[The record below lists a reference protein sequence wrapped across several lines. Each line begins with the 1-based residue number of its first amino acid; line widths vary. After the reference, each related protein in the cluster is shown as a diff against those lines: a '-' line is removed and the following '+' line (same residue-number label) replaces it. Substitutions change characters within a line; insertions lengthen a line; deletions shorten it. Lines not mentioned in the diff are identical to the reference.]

1 MTWRGSTWTSLN
13 YCDTRATIAAAT
25 LTTFAHFKRMRKFN
39 WPLLLIGILL
49 GSLVTV
55 LIFWILYATKT
66 GFFTNCASSSRM
78 CLFNDYDNNLN
89 SQLDDKTAILR
100 LNSTKD
106 KVYWTRMPTESNCT
120 PGVNAEVWLP
130 FAPYC
135 ELNGNIKA
143 TLIDPTFT
151 NFTAAR
157 QNGTAPYLLSN
168 GATADLQRNCGLPP
182 NNTYFSSKIITS
194 S

>member
-1 MTWRGSTWTSLN
+1 MTTIPLN
-13 YCDTRATIAAAT
+13 YSYTGTTITASTFA
-25 LTTFAHFKRMRKFN
+25 TFAHFKRMRKFN
-39 WPLLLIGILL
+39 WPLLIIGILL
-49 GSLVTV
+49 GSLITV

-66 GFFTNCASSSRM
+66 GFFANCATTSRM

-89 SQLDDKTAILR
+89 TQLDNGTAILR

-106 KVYWTRMPTESNCT
+106 KVYWSRQPLKDNCT
-120 PGVNAEVWLP
+120 PGINADVWLP

-135 ELNGNIKA
+135 QLNGNIVA
-143 TLIDPTFT
+143 TLIDPTFA

-157 QNGTAPYLLSN
+157 QNGTAVYVLSN

-182 NNTYFSSKIITS
+182 NNIYTSSKIITS